1 MARLGVLT
9 MLAVTFAARPA
20 FAETPVETVL
30 RAAEAALAEAM
41 RARDADALRQ
51 IVAEDFATAD
61 GTPLDRAAWIDRL
74 LPLCGSGRVSAGNMQ
89 VAVRVTTALV
99 SYEATIDRD
108 TACQPAASRIR
119 VAHVWSLSDGV
130 WRLALRSTQS
140 IDDAS
145 AAPPD
150 PPPPATPSEMP
161 PEPPAAPE
169 WNGSLEVTVLSTRGN
184 VNTFTFGSTGELTW
198 QQGPWQTNVRGGFLR
213 TTTDLVEDRYSV
225 NLQLRQSRRLSPVV
239 ELFGRALY
247 QRDLFAGILRRYG
260 ADAGVGFVLVHD
272 GQRLQANL
280 GAGSTEEA
288 RVNAPVQSGAIS
300 TAGLQYR
307 YSLTDMTSITEETL
321 LTSSLS
327 DTGNWRIESTLAF
340 TTVLRQPFQLRTS
353 YLAKYSR
360 LPVPGFEPF
369 DGILSVALT
378 ARF

>member
-9 MLAVTFAARPA
+9 MLAVTVAARPA

-30 RAAEAALAEAM
+30 RAAEAALSEAM
-41 RARDADALRQ
+41 RARDADALRR

-61 GTPLDRAAWIDRL
+61 GTPLDRAAWIDTL

-89 VAVRVTTALV
+89 VAVRETTALV
-99 SYEATIDRD
+99 SYEATIERD
-108 TACQPAASRIR
+108 AACLPAASRLR

-130 WRLALRSTQS
+130 WRLALRSAQS
-140 IDDAS
+140 VEDAI

-150 PPPPATPSEMP
+150 VPPALPSETP
-161 PEPPAAPE
+161 PEPPAPPE

-198 QQGPWQTNVRGGFLR
+198 QQGSWQTNVRGGFLR
-213 TTTDLVEDRYSV
+213 TTTDFVEDRYSV
-225 NLQLRQSRRLSPVV
+225 NIQLRQSRRLSPVV

-260 ADAGVGFVLVHD
+260 ADAGVGFLLVRD

-327 DTGNWRIESTLAF
+327 DAGNWRIESTLAF